1 MSGAT
6 HTVRSRVIVAV
17 GPAAPD
23 PLLLAVAARLARSG
37 DAELATLFVEDIN
50 LLRLA
55 ELPFA
60 IEIGMAS
67 STMRRLGVSDIERAL
82 KRQAAELRGV
92 LAEITAA
99 AQLDWTFEMV
109 RGRPA
114 RVLLQAAGKG
124 DLVVLTGAAVRTLA
138 HTALTGAMRS
148 ALAGILPG
156 ARPRRAQPV
165 AAALHPGPGA
175 LRVLAAAHR
184 LAQANAADLLLLH
197 ARGGA
202 QEKELL
208 LLAEDWLGERGAA
221 ARLMPVRDLAPASIA
236 QALAGARLEAL
247 FWPGDGVQEIESEVE
262 ALTAAIGCP
271 LIVVH

>member
-1 MSGAT
+1 MSSAT
-6 HTVRSRVIVAV
+6 RIVRSRVIVAV
-17 GPAAPD
+17 GPAAD
-23 PLLLAVAARLARSG
+23 PLVLAAAARLARSG
-37 DAELATLFVEDIN
+37 DAELATFFIEDIN

-60 IEIGMAS
+60 IEIGMVS

-82 KRQAAELRGV
+82 KRQAAELRQV
-92 LAEITAA
+92 LAEMTAA

-114 RVLLQAAGKG
+114 RVLLEAAGKG

-138 HTALTGAMRS
+138 HTALTAAMRS
-148 ALAGILPG
+148 ALAEILSG
-156 ARPRRAQPV
+156 ARSRRARPV

-197 ARGGA
+197 ARRGA
-202 QEKELL
+202 QETELL
-208 LLAEDWLGERGAA
+208 SLAEDWLGERGAA
-221 ARLMPVRDLAPASIA
+221 ARVMPLPDLAPASVA
-236 QALAGARLEAL
+236 HALAGASVEAL

-262 ALTAAIGCP
+262 ALTAALGCP
-271 LIVVH
+271 LIVVR